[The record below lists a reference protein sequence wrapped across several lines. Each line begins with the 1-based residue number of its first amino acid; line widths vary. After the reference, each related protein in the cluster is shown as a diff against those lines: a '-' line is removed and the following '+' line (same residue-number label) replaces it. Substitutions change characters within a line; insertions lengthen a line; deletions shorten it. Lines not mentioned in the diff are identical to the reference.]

1 MKRNRPASLLSAF
14 IELSKIKVMLPV
26 SFTGFTGY
34 FIYSPHFTL
43 KLLLVT
49 TGILFMAIS
58 ASILNQLQEI
68 ESDSKMTR
76 TCNRPLPAEKIS
88 GPDALILFAFA
99 FVIGAILILLNG
111 GRTAMLIGFLTI
123 AWYNGIYTNLKR
135 LTPFAVIPGAI
146 TGALPPLIGWVAA
159 GGSPGD
165 KTILLFQLLL
175 FTGQIPHFWLF
186 ALKYL
191 DEYRQAGFP
200 VLESVISLKRIKE
213 LIYVEV
219 IISAAI
225 AIMLYLFGVIRNNII
240 FSILLTATIIVIWQ
254 FVSLAKGKE
263 RNSLNRYSLILNT
276 YFLLIMI
283 LLISDRLS

>member
-1 MKRNRPASLLSAF
+1 MKRNNSASLLSAS

-34 FIYSPHFTL
+34 FIYNPHLTADLF
-43 KLLLVT
+43 LVT
-49 TGILFMAIS
+49 AGVLLMAIS
-58 ASILNQLQEI
+58 ASVLNQVQET
-68 ESDSKMTR
+68 ETDAKMTR
-76 TCNRPLPAEKIS
+76 TCNRPLPSGRISVSAALVYFAVALIS
-88 GPDALILFAFA
+88 GAALIFLS
-99 FVIGAILILLNG
+99 G
-111 GRTAMLIGFLTI
+111 GKAAMIIGFLTL
-123 AWYNGIYTNLKR
+123 AWYNGVYTNLKR

-165 KTILLFQLLL
+165 KTILLLQLLF
-175 FTGQIPHFWLF
+175 FTGQIPHFWIL
-186 ALKYL
+186 ALKYR
-191 DEYRQAGFP
+191 DEYNNAGFP
-200 VLESVISLKRIKE
+200 VLESVMSFKRIKE

-225 AIMLYLFGVIRNNII
+225 AILLYFFGVIRNNFI

-254 FVSLAKGKE
+254 FVSLTKGKE
-263 RNSLNRYSLILNT
+263 RNNLNRYSLLLNT

-283 LLISDRLS
+283 LLISDRIN

>member
-1 MKRNRPASLLSAF
+1 MKRNRTASLLSAS
-14 IELSKIKVMLPV
+14 IGLSKIKVMLPV
-26 SFTGFTGY
+26 SFTGFTGF

-43 KLLLVT
+43 KLILVT

-76 TCNRPLPAEKIS
+76 TCNRPLPSGKIS
-88 GPDALILFAFA
+88 GPDALIY
-99 FVIGAILILLNG
+99 FVIAFISGAALILLNG
-111 GRTAMLIGFLTI
+111 GRTAMLIGFLTVV
-123 AWYNGIYTNLKR
+123 WYNGIYTNLKR

-165 KTILLFQLLL
+165 KTILLLQLLL

-200 VLESVISLKRIKE
+200 VLDSVMSLKRIKE
-213 LIYVEV
+213 LIYLEV

-225 AIMLYLFGVIRNNII
+225 AIMLYFFGVIRNNII
-240 FSILLTATIIVIWQ
+240 FSILLAATIIVIWQ
-254 FVSLAKGKE
+254 FVSLARGKE
-263 RNSLNRYSLILNT
+263 RNNLNRYSLILNT